1 MKNVTLTQIRK
12 EVQAAGGEYK
22 KENFKLNGNDAYTV
36 NGVTMTKA
44 QMIESYKLGQL

>member
-1 MKNVTLTQIRK
+1 MKSVTLTQIRK